1 MAEAKNR
8 PRRGGHVANRVC
20 TFSGDPNEDS
30 DTGAEVSGNV
40 TQNGAHDNTRSGKA
54 MKQGRTDLTFNNSDD
69 DEDDQDVHYPCDN
82 CKSDSCLLEC
92 ERCYKWL
99 CVKCQKVPKAMINA
113 LNKYE
118 HLHWYCMSCE
128 VAATKAAAESNMKCR
143 KIKLAETSPDIKTIA
158 EVAQKTADAIL
169 NEVQVKLNV
178 QASPDES
185 TKRSYSDVAR
195 NISRFTGT
203 INKIVSNTTRS
214 QNIDQNT
221 VAEKKEV
228 VELVDEYLER
238 EKRRKNVVAFNI
250 PEKTTT
256 DQESDE
262 KTFLNIMKD
271 EFNLIPRIESV
282 RRLGRPSNDKSRPL
296 LIKID
301 DEGNSTRQLIIRRA
315 KELRQSNAWNNIFI
329 VPDQTPNERELGK
342 KLREELKTRRSAGEI
357 NLTIRRSRIVSKS
370 AVTENKTRAN
380 HGTIQPPQ
388 LLTQAIDQGEIV
400 TAK

>member
-1 MAEAKNR
+1 
-8 PRRGGHVANRVC
+8 
-20 TFSGDPNEDS
+20 
-30 DTGAEVSGNV
+30 
-40 TQNGAHDNTRSGKA
+40 
-54 MKQGRTDLTFNNSDD
+54 
-69 DEDDQDVHYPCDN
+69 
-82 CKSDSCLLEC
+82 
-92 ERCYKWL
+92 
-99 CVKCQKVPKAMINA
+99 MINA

-128 VAATKAAAESNMKCR
+128 VAATKAAAESNVTCR

-221 VAEKKEV
+221 VAEKNEV
-228 VELVDEYLER
+228 VELVDEYER
-238 EKRRKNVVAFNI
+238 GERRKHVVAFNI
-250 PEKTTT
+250 PEKTMT

-262 KTFLNIMKD
+262 KTFLNIMND

-296 LIKID
+296 RIKIY
-301 DEGNSTRQLIIRRA
+301 DEGNINRQLIIRRA
-315 KELRQSNAWNNIFI
+315 KELRQSNVWNNIFI
-329 VPDQTPNERELGK
+329 VPDQTQNERELEK

-400 TAK
+400 AAK

>member
-1 MAEAKNR
+1 MLILFKTTFIINFRHEKVDNKLYCVVCIMLGIANKFYVKR
-8 PRRGGHVANRVC
+8 PVSNPYLGQQSLSYRTSMYVTGPC
-20 TFSGDPNEDS
+20 TN
-30 DTGAEVSGNV
+30 
-40 TQNGAHDNTRSGKA
+40 
-54 MKQGRTDLTFNNSDD
+54 
-69 DEDDQDVHYPCDN
+69 DVHYPCDN

-203 INKIVSNTTRS
+203 INQIVSN
-214 QNIDQNT
+214 NN
-221 VAEKKEV
+221 
-228 VELVDEYLER
+228 
-238 EKRRKNVVAFNI
+238 N
-250 PEKTTT
+250 
-256 DQESDE
+256 
-262 KTFLNIMKD
+262 
-271 EFNLIPRIESV
+271 NLYSH
-282 RRLGRPSNDKSRPL
+282 K
-296 LIKID
+296 
-301 DEGNSTRQLIIRRA
+301 
-315 KELRQSNAWNNIFI
+315 
-329 VPDQTPNERELGK
+329 
-342 KLREELKTRRSAGEI
+342 
-357 NLTIRRSRIVSKS
+357 
-370 AVTENKTRAN
+370 
-380 HGTIQPPQ
+380 
-388 LLTQAIDQGEIV
+388 
-400 TAK
+400 